1 MRSALNVII
10 TTSPHRAG
18 TNTVNVIPS
27 SLSPLSDQ
35 LCELDGQAPPG
46 LASSEIGIVVV
57 CERDLRAVSVV
68 EYSSIISLDGIPLQS
83 TIVVE
88 VDSATAV
95 WKLVGNKIFGIW
107 RLVISGGKR
116 ASIDYG
122 CVNDVTEDGDKD
134 SLDDGGVLH
143 FEFGRWSRR
152 VFAVFVS

>member
-1 MRSALNVII
+1 VGCREKRTERTIPAKSALFNERPFIPPAHQDDTEIKYSKERETHII

-68 EYSSIISLDGIPLQS
+68 EYS
-83 TIVVE
+83 
-88 VDSATAV
+88 
-95 WKLVGNKIFGIW
+95 F
-107 RLVISGGKR
+107 
-116 ASIDYG
+116 
-122 CVNDVTEDGDKD
+122 
-134 SLDDGGVLH
+134 
-143 FEFGRWSRR
+143 
-152 VFAVFVS
+152 FAR